1 MLLLEGYTSNFTCA
15 KYYFLCVEFS
25 DSYVNQSFAGQ
36 TIMGKS
42 NRRPFN
48 RISYFNLLLNGTMC
62 LHFFRN
68 VLNNLFDDV
77 PLTTRHAI

>member
-36 TIMGKS
+36 TT
-42 NRRPFN
+42 
-48 RISYFNLLLNGTMC
+48 YNGQE
-62 LHFFRN
+62 
-68 VLNNLFDDV
+68 
-77 PLTTRHAI
+77 